1 MARSNEFFFGRDK
14 PSRQCIVG
22 VLQMVSTSHSSGTSN
37 GRIKEIQ
44 VAGITK
50 NGALVLDGYCVATV
64 RWKDQGSVF
73 RQRSPGAKIRRDFA
87 GGSGARHAVSVAVSG
102 TWLSFRELLVK
113 RFWKPVVRD
122 CNGPKLKIFPT
133 ILLSVQCHL
142 CQNRSNVSHEAQ
154 LRSSR
159 TSKFRIEAVS
169 HHLLSHWRD

>member
-122 CNGPKLKIFPT
+122 CNGPKLKISDNSAKRPMSS
-133 ILLSVQCHL
+133 LSKQV
-142 CQNRSNVSHEAQ
+142 EPIA
-154 LRSSR
+154 
-159 TSKFRIEAVS
+159 
-169 HHLLSHWRD
+169 